1 MIKNKKV
8 FIAALLIFCM
18 FCCCAFSY
26 AAYSSQLTVNGT
38 VDAQGKFDVQF
49 NTKADTL
56 LYNKDDIK
64 VKVKSVG
71 DDTVNGDATHA
82 NDKVVLD
89 ITLPAKYNSSFSFD
103 VPVKNLGTT
112 KAVASAIASSTKS
125 NVTLSATK
133 VDLEPAGTSGDTG
146 NIKVTLTASSALAPG
161 STITGFELTIV
172 YNQNDIDP
180 APTPTHVD

>member
-26 AAYSSQLTVNGT
+26 AAYSSQLTAKGS
-38 VDAQGKFDVQF
+38 VDASGKFDVQF
-49 NTKADTL
+49 NTTANAV
-56 LYNKDDIK
+56 LYNEDDIT
-64 VKVKSVG
+64 VKVRSIG
-71 DDTVNGDATHA
+71 DDTAEGDKTHT
-82 NDKVVLD
+82 NDKVVLN
-89 ITLPAKYNSSFSFD
+89 ITLPADYNSSFSFD

-112 KAVASAIASSTKS
+112 KAVASAISPSAKS

-133 VDLEPAGTSGDTG
+133 VDLAPTGASGATG
-146 NIKVTLTASSALAPG
+146 NIKVTLTASSALTAG
-161 STITGFELTIV
+161 SEIKGFVLTIV

-180 APTPTHVD
+180 APTPTHSK